1 MIYYMH
7 YTPLT
12 AAAITVS
19 ACFISYRFGGRH
31 RELELELA
39 KQTRKKDGEAQLM
52 DGESYFLS
60 GVMGGSGAGTAN
72 LAGVAVE
79 SQDYR
84 VSIRAAVLAADK
96 TARVVDPAEVVKLR
110 APELHADGLPEAAF
124 WKEDGSV
131 RAMLG
136 EVVALA
142 AQCDVVISYLPTAS
156 MGSAIELHAARE
168 AGRLVVVVAPN
179 ERMRANWVVRAYAD
193 FVFDDIGSLS
203 QWLEQ
208 RHI

>member
-1 MIYYMH
+1 
-7 YTPLT
+7 
-12 AAAITVS
+12 
-19 ACFISYRFGGRH
+19 
-31 RELELELA
+31 
-39 KQTRKKDGEAQLM
+39 M

-131 RAMLG
+131 RAMFG

-179 ERMRANWVVRAYAD
+179 ERMRANWVVRVYAD